1 VTVEDLELR
10 PSSFGQFNVAAEL
23 ADRTER
29 NGWSAAPAYVVDD
42 RVWTHGEVHDL
53 AARSAS
59 VLFDHGVR
67 PGDRVLL
74 ALPDGIGWVVGFLAV
89 ARLGAIAVL
98 TNPGLTAADHAFL
111 IRDCDPVLCVSE
123 PDLESRFDTV
133 GWLEVAHLLARSVT
147 AARAVEHRVEA
158 SAPLYLQY
166 TSGTTGEPKGVLHRH
181 GDLPV
186 YHSTVGQS
194 VLGVQ
199 ARDVTLSISKLFFAY
214 GFGNALVFPLYSG
227 SSAVLIAD
235 RPTPDR
241 VGELV
246 ARHRVSLLYAVP
258 TAYAGL
264 VARADPKAFGSLRGA
279 VSAGESLA
287 PVLEQS
293 ATELLG
299 APIYEQLG
307 STEAGHA
314 FCANGIGH
322 NVAGTVGRP
331 VPGYEIALRD
341 KFGAAVL
348 DDGEGERC
356 QGEQQGGVDHGE
368 PEPDGPEH
376 FGSFHDVSCDSR

>member
-1 VTVEDLELR
+1 
-10 PSSFGQFNVAAEL
+10 
-23 ADRTER
+23 
-29 NGWSAAPAYVVDD
+29 
-42 RVWTHGEVHDL
+42 
-53 AARSAS
+53 
-59 VLFDHGVR
+59 
-67 PGDRVLL
+67 
-74 ALPDGIGWVVGFLAV
+74 
-89 ARLGAIAVL
+89 
-98 TNPGLTAADHAFL
+98 
-111 IRDCDPVLCVSE
+111 
-123 PDLESRFDTV
+123 
-133 GWLEVAHLLARSVT
+133 
-147 AARAVEHRVEA
+147 
-158 SAPLYLQY
+158 
-166 TSGTTGEPKGVLHRH
+166 
-181 GDLPV
+181 
-186 YHSTVGQS
+186 

-287 PVLEQS
+287 PVLEQR

-348 DDGEGERC
+348 DDGEGELWVR
-356 QGEQQGGVDHGE
+356 GPTVLREYLNRPAESAKVVVDGWLSTRDLAHRQ
-368 PEPDGPEH
+368 PDGTYRHVGRVDDLEMVGGITVSPLEIERVLAEH
-376 FGSFHDVSCDSR
+376 PSVREVAVAAVVDGIGATRLQAFVVPTHRNSDEAELETELLGLARRRLAPFKVPRAAHLTTALPRTATGKLRRHIVRTGAW